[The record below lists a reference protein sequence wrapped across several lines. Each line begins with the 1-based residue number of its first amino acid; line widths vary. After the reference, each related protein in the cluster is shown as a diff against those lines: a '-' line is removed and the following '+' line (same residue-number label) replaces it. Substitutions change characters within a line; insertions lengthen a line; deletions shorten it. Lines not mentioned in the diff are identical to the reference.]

1 MTEEKPTRRPFGER
15 DDEPRKPFGAWIS
28 RRGSRNAPPSP
39 EDDPDFVPQ
48 RWEEGDPVPTPER
61 PARVPWVRVSAELP
75 EDEQVDPSDP
85 TQQPGDGSP
94 PTVDDSLPPDGPPSP
109 SEPIALSD
117 VRQVPLRFLVV
128 LRTILVVVLA
138 AAIVASL
145 FTWWTPNTFLTDESM
160 DQLSVALATQAG
172 FGASALEPTPIANPD
187 ITATPVPVAR
197 RVGIVSGHR
206 GIYPETGLPDPGAVC
221 EDGLTEAE
229 VNETIAQQVAAQLE
243 AQGYSVDILDEFDSR
258 LNGYRALAIVSI
270 HADSCE
276 YISESATGFKVA
288 SFADTTTP
296 EADERL
302 VDCMREEYED
312 VTGLDYHPSVTF
324 DMTQYHTFREVSEGV
339 PGAIIEVGFLYLD
352 RDLLTGS
359 PDLVAEGI
367 TRGLLCYFDDLD
379 EGAEVTPVDAAPLD
393 GASDAELVDEAV
405 DAVPPNEAD
414 TPVP

>member
-15 DDEPRKPFGAWIS
+15 DEEEPRRPFGAWVP
-28 RRGSRNAPPSP
+28 RRGGRNAPPSP
-39 EDDPDFVPQ
+39 AEDPNVVPQ
-48 RWEEGDPVPTPER
+48 RWEGDPVPTPEQ
-61 PARVPWVRVSAELP
+61 PVRVPWVRVPAEP
-75 EDEQVDPSDP
+75 PPDAADGAEAGGPPDGGAPFD
-85 TQQPGDGSP
+85 GDGF
-94 PTVDDSLPPDGPPSP
+94 LPPDAGEPPQP
-109 SEPIALSD
+109 TPPDA
-117 VRQVPLRFLVV
+117 RQVPLRFWVV
-128 LRTILVVVLA
+128 LRTILTVALIA
-138 AAIVASL
+138 AVVASL

-172 FGASALEPTPIANPD
+172 FGAAALEPTPIAGPD
-187 ITATPVPVAR
+187 ITATPAPIAR

-229 VNETIAQQVAAQLE
+229 VNEAIAQQVAAQLE
-243 AQGYSVDILDEFDSR
+243 AQGYGVDILDEFDSR

-296 EADERL
+296 EADDRL
-302 VDCMREEYED
+302 VACLRDEYAD

-359 PDLVAEGI
+359 PNLVAEGI

-379 EGAEVTPVDAAPLD
+379 EGEEAAPLD
-393 GASDAELVDEAV
+393 AVPVDGVDAALPDEA
-405 DAVPPNEAD
+405 E